1 MSWLAIDTATARLSV
16 AIGGDGTD
24 VAERHLDGPRQH
36 ARALLPL
43 IDEALAAR
51 GDTLAALEAVI
62 VADGPGSFTGLR
74 VGAAVAKGLH
84 DALGLAVYSAPSLL
98 GCALARHEAVRV
110 VATSEALR
118 GEVYA
123 AAYEFAAGQ
132 VRELIAPHLVPRERA
147 GEVAPGAVLIQD
159 LEADAR
165 RLLALRAWSDGLTR
179 IARVEA
185 WSPYYGRPAEAQA
198 RWEREHGRPLTHSSG
213 LAG

>member
-1 MSWLAIDTATARLSV
+1 MSWLAIDTATSRLSV
-16 AIGGDGTD
+16 AVGRSGADA
-24 VAERHLDGPRQH
+24 VERHLDGPRQH

-43 IDEALAAR
+43 IDDALEALAES
-51 GDTLAALEAVI
+51 LASLTAVV

-84 DALGLAVYSAPSLL
+84 DALGLPVYSAPSLL
-98 GCALARHEAVRV
+98 GCALARQEAGRV

-123 AAYEFAAGQ
+123 AVYEFAGGQ
-132 VRELIAPHLVPRERA
+132 VRQLSAPHVVPKQRLSEL
-147 GEVAPGAVLIQD
+147 APGATLVQD
-159 LEADAR
+159 LVVDAR
-165 RLLALRAWSDGLTR
+165 RLLALRAWKHGLVQ
-179 IARVEA
+179 IAQVEE
-185 WSPYYGRPAEAQA
+185 WTPEYGRPAEAQA